1 MERAERKLYL
11 DAVVIQ
17 QGRLA
22 QQNKKLSKDEVNSM
36 IRFGADE
43 IFKADDASSITDADI
58 DAILK
63 IGEER
68 TKEFSDKIKSDMAHT
83 LSSFKLETLP
93 NEEKSIY
100 DYDEQRFVE
109 KTAGGENKTMI
120 ALPQRQRKKNYNV
133 NAYFQ
138 DTLSE
143 HRSGESTRKR
153 KPKSIQMYDFQF
165 FDQERIRELFQIEFE
180 HSEAKRAKQDKIKEL
195 RTNAVRMRRRASRG
209 DVEAA
214 EKVEEFDAEADA
226 LESTLAQHVFPSK
239 LRKER
244 ENLIEQAFSHWTKNM
259 FRKVIS
265 ACELYVVFFEN
276 LFFFFSSFTCFTCL
290 LTGTVETRR
299 MRSCVTS
306 LLKSNFLRKKSQ
318 DT

>member
-1 MERAERKLYL
+1 
-11 DAVVIQ
+11 
-17 QGRLA
+17 
-22 QQNKKLSKDEVNSM
+22 
-36 IRFGADE
+36 
-43 IFKADDASSITDADI
+43 
-58 DAILK
+58 
-63 IGEER
+63 
-68 TKEFSDKIKSDMAHT
+68 
-83 LSSFKLETLP
+83 
-93 NEEKSIY
+93 
-100 DYDEQRFVE
+100 
-109 KTAGGENKTMI
+109 
-120 ALPQRQRKKNYNV
+120 
-133 NAYFQ
+133 
-138 DTLSE
+138 
-143 HRSGESTRKR
+143 
-153 KPKSIQMYDFQF
+153 MYDFQF

-239 LRKER
+239 LLKER